1 MNMSELVFDVAWD
14 SEAEVWW
21 ISKTPIPGLVTEAPT
36 LDELQQKLVV
46 MIPEMLEERI
56 CLEGSQG
63 SGSIGK
69 LEKIMSDLK
78 AGGVLPIK
86 VNSFREYAVA

>member
-1 MNMSELVFDVAWD
+1 MSELVFEVDWD

-36 LDELQQKLVV
+36 LDALYQKLVV
-46 MIPEMLEERI
+46 MVPEMLEEGI
-56 CLEGSQG
+56 PQEGSQYFG
-63 SGSIGK
+63 GIEK
-69 LEKIMSDLK
+69 LEKIRSDLK

-86 VNSFREYAVA
+86 VNSFREYVVA

>member
-1 MNMSELVFDVAWD
+1 MSELVFEVAWD

-21 ISKTPIPGLVTEAPT
+21 ISKTSIPGLVTEAPT
-36 LDELQQKLVV
+36 LDALHQKLVV
-46 MIPEMLEERI
+46 MIPEMLEEGI
-56 CLEGSQG
+56 HQEGFQYFDG
-63 SGSIGK
+63 IEK
-69 LEKIMSDLK
+69 LEKIRADLK